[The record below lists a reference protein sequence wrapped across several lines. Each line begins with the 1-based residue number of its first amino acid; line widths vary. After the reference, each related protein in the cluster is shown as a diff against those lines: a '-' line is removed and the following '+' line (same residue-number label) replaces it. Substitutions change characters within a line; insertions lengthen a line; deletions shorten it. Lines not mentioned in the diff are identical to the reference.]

1 MKAFRKQFSLAYFML
16 FILLNFGA
24 LGFGIYLMNGG
35 PLSEWYTA
43 LNQAPWTPPNP
54 TFGIAWSIIMVF
66 FALFMEQLMRHK
78 ENSFDLWMLFGVQW
92 ILNAGWNLIFFNLH
106 QVFFGLLVLIVLL
119 VFVLYLSILGY
130 SQSKKLVLF
139 NMPYL
144 LWLLVAISLNGYILL
159 MN

>member
-1 MKAFRKQFSLAYFML
+1 MKASKKQFSLAYFIL

-35 PLSEWYTA
+35 PLSEWYTT

-66 FALFMEQLMRHK
+66 FSLFMEQLMRHK
-78 ENSFDLWMLFGVQW
+78 ENNFDLWMLFGVQW

-119 VFVLYLSILGY
+119 VVVLYLSILGY